1 MQRSSSP
8 SNEPTSKYF
17 VAKLGALDPA
27 VEQRFQ
33 RWAATS
39 CDEHAMR
46 QHKDGSVHLYA
57 VKSSAKTARQY
68 QSLLRTL
75 SSHWK
80 LPLGKLDRGWLSLL
94 NEGEYRTAVGSQSPD
109 RPASPGAALPGT
121 GSECDACPAAAP
133 AAEVTLCEKINSSQK
148 GHLMPADAN
157 IVHAG
162 ELKPFAGPHCCGSH
176 FMRLSDGF
184 DQRSGELL
192 ATMRAQTAC

>member
-1 MQRSSSP
+1 
-8 SNEPTSKYF
+8 
-17 VAKLGALDPA
+17 
-27 VEQRFQ
+27 
-33 RWAATS
+33 
-39 CDEHAMR
+39 MR

-109 RPASPGAALPGT
+109 RPASPGAAPPGT

-162 ELKPFAGPHCCGSH
+162 ELKPFAGGHCRGSH
-176 FMRLSDGF
+176 LMRLSAGF

-192 ATMRAQTAC
+192 ATMRAQTVC

>member
-8 SNEPTSKYF
+8 SNEPSSKYF

-46 QHKDGSVHLYA
+46 RDKDGSMHLYA

-94 NEGEYRTAVGSQSPD
+94 NEGEYRAAVGSQSPD
-109 RPASPGAALPGT
+109 RSGPPGAALPG
-121 GSECDACPAAAP
+121 SESDACPAAAS
-133 AAEVTLCEKINSSQK
+133 AAEGATSEGRSSAETVQ
-148 GHLMPADAN
+148 LVPAGAKMVDARD
-157 IVHAG
+157 
-162 ELKPFAGPHCCGSH
+162 LKPCVTPLCCGAV
-176 FMRLSDGF
+176 RLSDGF

-192 ATMRAQTAC
+192 AAMRAQTAC